1 MRGTP
6 TTPPRTKGL
15 VLTVGGR
22 RSKSPDSRVPLDYSG
37 VDTSRHPTR
46 HSARQG
52 EVRPDLDSTRYR
64 PDSPLGFL
72 ALTRH
77 VPRASAHR
85 LGAAGWTVRRLA
97 VQPRFPGKTP
107 STDAPSSHEPG
118 GNSPAR
124 TASSPSQGRVT
135 LPDDFPGKTVRA
147 FPGARTHPAL
157 KSTMRKKNAHA
168 TTLCATLARHLWPRM
183 RAARAHIWMRKKKSM

>member
-1 MRGTP
+1 M
-6 TTPPRTKGL
+6 
-15 VLTVGGR
+15 
-22 RSKSPDSRVPLDYSG
+22 
-37 VDTSRHPTR
+37 
-46 HSARQG
+46 
-52 EVRPDLDSTRYR
+52 
-64 PDSPLGFL
+64 
-72 ALTRH
+72 TRH

-97 VQPRFPGKTP
+97 VQPRHPGKTP

-168 TTLCATLARHLWPRM
+168 TTLCATLARHLWPRNAR
-183 RAARAHIWMRKKKSM
+183 RARSYLDEEEVDVASGGSPPRRSRITIRSFLARPRRSRITIRSFLARDPAHPCLPVGLRPRTGAPVPLLRQSPYAP